1 MYKRIRGALRRFVC
15 QITTPADAEFNVDA
29 TWLHEDGVD
38 MPSPEEFGRRMALT
52 YGHDEFMRRTGRIW
66 QEADGPDDAARML
79 REEWKE
85 LLERERDLERQNRR
99 ESRPGASCIACG
111 PFSPETDR
119 CLICGSHPA
128 PAEVRPMCKPSNL
141 DALNAALTVAR
152 EAHAM
157 LSAAHNIL
165 DLAGLAAEADDAM
178 GALSATIG
186 LVQHVEGSRKSLQ
199 RNG

>member
-52 YGHDEFMRRTGRIW
+52 
-66 QEADGPDDAARML
+66 
-79 REEWKE
+79 
-85 LLERERDLERQNRR
+85 
-99 ESRPGASCIACG
+99 
-111 PFSPETDR
+111 
-119 CLICGSHPA
+119 
-128 PAEVRPMCKPSNL
+128 
-141 DALNAALTVAR
+141 
-152 EAHAM
+152 
-157 LSAAHNIL
+157 IL